1 MSPARFTSSGFEA
14 GFPGSGGTTTYD
26 YGPYTEDA
34 FPEGIDSGF
43 CALLIKNV
51 KPELVNVMRNLGTT
65 VSNFPASGQTSCNES
80 WLKTLAHIYHYY
92 LRDENGVL
100 KSTNSLAKIYVQ
112 VFRGDQTML
121 AKHDLSTI
129 NDMQTQ
135 YERAMGMFT
144 GHDETSGTAKE
155 RFQFK
160 AEVHGDLGETPVYG
174 VLRYHP
180 VTSGED
186 SKPLTTDQAENGEES
201 KFTFHCYWNGRLIS
215 NTRIG
220 LLPFCNP
227 STGRGRSVAE
237 DLGSFDRLSGVLFF
251 TYPWE
256 VTQNKM
262 SFALDVGMILNR
274 LPVTDFQRAGA
285 QRTRTAN
292 LDREFLDWMNGHH
305 TAHDTQLTFENPDL
319 DLVYIDDRKVSPN
332 GQFNI
337 KELSSNSKFPTTTD
351 CPKAGLQ
358 KCVAHATRGDRCVCF
373 TAYTVFKSV
382 KFGEKKHTATGV
394 GKQNTEF
401 LLTTPG
407 YFWNQKARPQQ
418 FGVVKG
424 FMMEGDRTAT
434 TDPQTLPKK
443 HSIKYMYKR
452 AEVQHSQEGLCC
464 RSLQELIDGHT
475 GKAPKLKILTK
486 EQLDTELAEEA
497 RRKDPGLID
506 MEYAY
511 WMSDK
516 IDTTKPMTA
525 GTTRLKSGGEDNQMM
540 AVEYGP
546 FNIKVT
552 NAKGEELTASTR
564 KLVKVV
570 MKRELLVDDPNQ
582 KIMSKLAVDP
592 KGNRDCFEHIT
603 AWNKYPE
610 DDVQKA
616 TQGYWFGGF
625 ECRLVGQYRITFQA
639 IQPKRD
645 KSNSAAKDQ
654 IQKYWTVGDGDSA
667 KPLEKVIHFVVRA
680 GGPAKVE
687 KVKQNS
693 KNLLEIDCDRPIEIR
708 MVVTD
713 AIGNPC
719 PKLTGWQ
726 IKCSSIDPRGGH
738 PTSSKYKWK
747 HGTSLSSKTTP
758 EHGLHFVAKLELLEA
773 GLQKLKKLKGGNLD
787 MMTESHDDM
796 NVELTLTL
804 RYEGKEF
811 PGFEGACI
819 TNIRVMAGKPY
830 AIKFHDPK
838 VATDGITTESLVD
851 FNVPAIRLVD
861 KLGLLC
867 KAPAGGWE
875 FNMLERGGKKG
886 GDKLLQTYKCGLD
899 MKPQPETLILK
910 ADNDGN
916 SKDVNISYIFIKL
929 AGGHEVHEPKGGLEF
944 VLKLTKSRAPSAF
957 RLVHDGKVA
966 GELNPTV
973 ECPIGS
979 TVTNLAIA
987 FTTTNG
993 VTLTKKDVLAHV
1005 EEVLP
1010 WKARIKLSEA
1020 VLIEHPTLGVTV
1032 TIPDIIADLPT
1043 VADSTTD
1050 RPIRLNLVPDGAGM
1064 AVSSATV
1071 TVKMVAGAPAGLRFD
1086 LPERLQ
1092 MRAKETG
1099 LLVSVVDAL
1108 GNVVQKSALQ
1118 GKQACNARMTAKGF
1132 TEAIDAAPPKIQGS
1146 KLQAELADFSI
1157 HGAAGPR
1164 EFTASWTVNG
1174 VKLKATK
1181 VGTVLAGK
1189 PARVRLWMDNEA
1201 IDDGEELVA
1210 VNGRELS
1217 PALDIQVQDEDG
1229 NVCNEEDQDGCAV
1242 AMHLNEIVLWS
1253 PSDST
1258 SPPSKPQKV
1267 FRPLKGDGAASCIAK
1282 FGILCAKA
1290 HGKARSMPQSY
1301 ADTALRFRHINKAKE
1316 QTELKHNLKITLQ
1329 EDLYA
1334 PDSLKVVLDQE
1345 ELVDCTTL
1353 AVSSNGELPDLRV
1366 YVRTVGGADAT
1377 EEPAAP
1383 VTLSITN
1390 PPGSTIFSETTGV
1403 WDHVGGYFRITG
1415 AMAPGVAAPD
1425 YALRFRMVL
1434 PEEAQADAITSP
1446 TALPPEA
1453 RPWALAI
1460 LAVVAGT
1467 PVKLAAYRR
1476 GRKQWAPRNM
1486 SLANVSAE
1494 RYFCQED
1501 LTLELQ
1507 DDQGNTVQEGA
1518 LANGGK
1524 LTISI
1529 TSESAA
1535 HSSQLPELDA
1545 SAHVSMTLHAGRA
1558 VVHRLGLEENTPG
1571 KEGQYVLVFQCV
1583 IGTAGFL
1590 QQADCKVP
1598 FFFSDSHDRQKRKQE
1613 EIREKTDRI
1622 EQLKK
1627 EQGDLQVTLQSRWQ
1641 RWEESKVKRDQKGRQ
1656 QEERNKLLAREAE
1669 RVLQVKVATVT
1680 PQDIQRYKDA
1690 ATTRIAQAQA
1700 AQASVQLRPGEQH
1713 RKVVGSFQP
1722 EQGVVGFFGS
1732 LLTCE
1737 DDDVCLILCSAL
1749 GQGKKLKV
1757 LVCDTIDAANRHKR
1771 SDQVL
1776 PLQSA
1781 KQSNVNWPLVPDNNM
1796 KKHGGEYFGNKVG
1809 FPHDPARRA
1818 KAVKAFNAL
1827 VGNLMYFPTQNSS
1840 NQYRR
1845 DMKGRVGT
1853 LWSLDGLKVESSGV
1867 FGGRQAQKPEWR
1879 LLSFAFAREQRAD
1892 PVPALW
1898 AFRKGLER
1906 LEYTA
1911 REFQAADQEFRA
1923 AEQATKAKDY
1933 VDSLQ
1938 RSRVVS
1944 ADLKKLDQSL
1954 WGGAASSASA
1964 SAKNAGRPS
1973 YQQSKRQKVGHASQS
1988 GGGKRPAGW
1997 TPDDDPGKGSRPRHT

>member
-1 MSPARFTSSGFEA
+1 M
-14 GFPGSGGTTTYD
+14 
-26 YGPYTEDA
+26 
-34 FPEGIDSGF
+34 
-43 CALLIKNV
+43 LIKNV
-51 KPELVNVMRNLGTT
+51 KPELLNVIRNLGDTA
-65 VSNFPASGQTSCNES
+65 SNFPTPPASNQESHNES
-80 WLKTLAHIYHYY
+80 WLDTLAHIYHYY

-100 KSTNSLAKIYVQ
+100 KRTNSLAKIYVQ
-112 VFRGDQTML
+112 VIRGDQVML
-121 AKHDLSTI
+121 AKHDLSMI
-129 NDMQTQ
+129 DDMQTR
-135 YERAMGMFT
+135 YERAMGSFT
-144 GHDETSGTAKE
+144 GHEKASGTATD

-160 AEVHGDLGETPVYG
+160 VEVQMKELGETTVYG

-186 SKPLTTDQAENGEES
+186 SRPLTTDQIENGEES

-227 STGRGRSVAE
+227 KGRPGRGGSRGAE
-237 DLGSFDRLSGVLFF
+237 DPGSFDRLSGVLFF

-262 SFALDVGMILNR
+262 SFANDVAKILNG
-274 LPVTDFQRAGA
+274 LPITDFQRAGA
-285 QRTRTAN
+285 QRNRTAN
-292 LDREFLDWMNGHH
+292 LDREFLEWMNAHH
-305 TAHDTQLTFENPDL
+305 AAHDTQLTFETPDP
-319 DLVYIDDRKVSPN
+319 DLVYIDDRRAGPN
-332 GQFNI
+332 EQLDI
-337 KELSSNSKFPTTTD
+337 KKLSSNSKFPTTKD
-351 CPKAGLQ
+351 CPRAGPQ
-358 KCVAHATRGDRCVCF
+358 KCVVHDVKGDRCKCF

-382 KFGEKKHTATGV
+382 TFGEKKYTATGV

-401 LLTTPG
+401 HLTPPG
-407 YFWNQKARPQQ
+407 YFWNKSVRPQQ

-424 FMMEGDRTAT
+424 FMMQGDCTLT

-443 HSIKYMYKR
+443 HSIKYLYKR
-452 AEVQHSQEGLCC
+452 AEVQHAKEALCC

-475 GKAPKLKILTK
+475 GKEPKMKILNK
-486 EQLDTELAEEA
+486 EQLETELAKEA
-497 RRKDPGLID
+497 KKKAPGLIKL
-506 MEYAY
+506 EYAY
-511 WMSDK
+511 RKSDT
-516 IDTTKPMTA
+516 IDIINGLTA
-525 GTTRLKSGGEDNQMM
+525 GAKRLKPGGKPNETM
-540 AVEYGP
+540 AIEYGP

-552 NAKGEELTASTR
+552 NVKGEELSTTARS
-564 KLVKVV
+564 LVKVV
-570 MKRELLVDDPNQ
+570 MKRELLVEDPNQ
-582 KIMSKLAVDP
+582 KVRSKLAVDP
-592 KGNRDCFEHIT
+592 KGNSDCFEHIA
-603 AWNKYPE
+603 AWAKYDE
-610 DDVQKA
+610 TDVQKA

-625 ECRLVGQYRITFQA
+625 ECRKVGQYRLTFQA
-639 IQPKRD
+639 VQPKKG

-654 IQKYWTVGDGDSA
+654 IQKYWPSPDSA
-667 KPLEKVIHFVVRA
+667 KPLEHVINFLVKA

-693 KNLLEIDCDRPIEIR
+693 KNVLEIDCDRPIEIR

-719 PKLTGWQ
+719 PKVNGWQ
-726 IKCSSIDPRGGH
+726 IKCTAGN
-738 PTSSKYKWK
+738 YKWK
-747 HGTSLSSKTTP
+747 NGVSLCSKTTP

-773 GLQKLKKLKGGNLD
+773 GLEKIKKQYGGNLD
-787 MMTESHDDM
+787 VMTSSLDDM
-796 NVELTLTL
+796 NVSLKSTL
-804 RYEGKEF
+804 RYDGKEF
-811 PGFEGACI
+811 SGFEGAC
-819 TNIRVMAGKPY
+819 TTTIRVMAGKPY
-830 AIKFHDPK
+830 RIKFHDPK
-838 VATDGITTESLVD
+838 VATDGITAESSVD
-851 FNVPAIRLVD
+851 FSMPAIRVVD

-875 FNMLERGGKKG
+875 FNTLKRGGEKG
-886 GDKLLQTYKCGLD
+886 VDKLLHTYKCDLD
-899 MKPQPETLILK
+899 MKPMPDVLNIK
-910 ADNDGN
+910 ANKGN
-916 SKDVNISYIFIKL
+916 SKDVNIFIML

-957 RLVHDGKVA
+957 RLVYDGKVA

-1005 EEVLP
+1005 KEVLP
-1010 WKARIKLSEA
+1010 WKATRIKLSESA
-1020 VLIEHPTLGVTV
+1020 LIEHPTLGVIV
-1032 TIPDIIADLPT
+1032 NIPDITADLPT
-1043 VADSTTD
+1043 VAESTTD
-1050 RPIRLNLVPDGAGM
+1050 RLIKLKVVDRTTSIAGF
-1064 AVSSATV
+1064 SATV
-1071 TVKMVAGAPAGLRFD
+1071 KVKMVAGAPVGLSFN
-1086 LPERLQ
+1086 LPERLR
-1092 MRAKETG
+1092 MCEKETG
-1099 LLVSVVDAL
+1099 LLVSVVDAH
-1108 GNVVQKSALQ
+1108 GNVVPKSALQ

-1132 TEAIDAAPPKIQGS
+1132 TEASDAAPPKIQGS
-1146 KLQAELADFSI
+1146 RLQAKLADFSI

-1174 VKLKATK
+1174 MKLNATK
-1181 VGTVLAGK
+1181 SRTVLAGK
-1189 PARVRLWMDNEA
+1189 PARVKLWMDREA
-1201 IDDGEELVA
+1201 IDDGELVA
-1210 VNGRELS
+1210 VNGQELS
-1217 PALDIQVQDEDG
+1217 LPLDIQVQDEDG
-1229 NVCNEEDQDGCAV
+1229 NVCNDEDQDGCAV
-1242 AMHLNEIVLWS
+1242 AMHLNEIVLWN
-1253 PSDST
+1253 PYVST

-1267 FRPLKGDGAASCIAK
+1267 SRLLEGDGAASCIAK
-1282 FGILCAKA
+1282 FGNLCAKA
-1290 HGKARSMPQSY
+1290 HGKVRSMPRSY
-1301 ADTALRFRHINKAKE
+1301 ANTALRFRHLNKVKK
-1316 QTELKHNLKITLQ
+1316 QTELKHNMKITLQ
-1329 EDLYA
+1329 EDLHA
-1334 PDSLKVVLDQE
+1334 PDSLKVVFDKE
-1345 ELVDCTTL
+1345 ELVDCT
-1353 AVSSNGELPDLRV
+1353 AVRTHKDDGLDCSGVTALTVPSNSKLPDLRV

-1390 PPGSTIFSETTGV
+1390 PPGSTTFSETIGV
-1403 WDHVGGYFRITG
+1403 WDHEGGYFRITG
-1415 AMAPGVAAPD
+1415 AMAPGAAAPD
-1425 YALRFRMVL
+1425 YSLRFRMVL
-1434 PEEAQADAITSP
+1434 PEAAQDDAITAP
-1446 TALPPEA
+1446 TT
-1453 RPWALAI
+1453 I

-1467 PVKLAAYRR
+1467 PVKLAAFRR

-1486 SLANVSAE
+1486 ALANVSAE

-1507 DDQGNTVQEGA
+1507 DDQENTVQQGA

-1535 HSSQLPELDA
+1535 RSSQIPELDA
-1545 SAHVSMTLHAGRA
+1545 SAHVSMTLQGGRA
-1558 VVHRLGLEENTPG
+1558 VVHNIGLKEKTPG

-1583 IGTAGFL
+1583 IGTAGSL

-1598 FFFSDSHDRQKRKQE
+1598 FFFSDSHDKQKRKQE
-1613 EIREKTDRI
+1613 EMKQKTDRI

-1627 EQGDLQVTLQSRWQ
+1627 EQSDLQVTLYSRRQ
-1641 RWEESKVKRDQKGRQ
+1641 RLEDSKSKRDQKGKQ
-1656 QEERNKLLAREAE
+1656 QEERSKSLARDAG
-1669 RVLQVKVATVT
+1669 RVLQVTVANVT

-1690 ATTRIAQAQA
+1690 ATTMIDQA
-1700 AQASVQLRPGEQH
+1700 AQPSVQLRPGEKH
-1713 RKVVGSFQP
+1713 REVVGSFQP
-1722 EQGVVGFFGS
+1722 EQGVVGFFGN
-1732 LLTCE
+1732 LLTCM
-1737 DDDVCLILCSAL
+1737 DDNVCLILCAAL
-1749 GQGKKLKV
+1749 GQGTKLKV

-1771 SDQVL
+1771 MEQVL

-1781 KQSNVNWPLVPDNNM
+1781 KQSNVNWPLVPDNIM

-1911 REFQAADQEFRA
+1911 QEFQAADQEFRA

-1933 VDSLQ
+1933 ADSLQ

-1954 WGGAASSASA
+1954 RGGAASSASA
-1964 SAKNAGRPS
+1964 SAENTGRPG
-1973 YQQSKRQKVGHASQS
+1973 YQQSKRQKVAHASRS
-1988 GGGKRPAGW
+1988 GSGKRPAGGA
-1997 TPDDDPGKGSRPRHT
+1997 PNDPRKGSRPRHT